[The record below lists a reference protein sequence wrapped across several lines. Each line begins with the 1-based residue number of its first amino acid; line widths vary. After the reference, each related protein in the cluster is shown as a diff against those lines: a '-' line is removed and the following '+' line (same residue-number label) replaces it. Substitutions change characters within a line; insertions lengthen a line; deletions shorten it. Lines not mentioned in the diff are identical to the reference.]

1 MLIVKNVISPPLP
14 FDSPPPPPPT
24 SHSHFLDHYP
34 DGLNANFLEPDAEG
48 LEAKY
53 AGAKGLFTD
62 PETRDIA
69 RNVAD
74 IIKALGDLTGKKIV
88 DLGAGTG
95 LFLVPLDAA
104 VGKEGHVYAV
114 EISPG
119 FIELLQK
126 KKKTEGLR
134 NTTVARGSVTDMGLP
149 ADLQAD
155 IVLLVDVYHH
165 IEYVQTYMKNV
176 RKGMRKGGKLVLIDF
191 HRVRREKRKRRER
204 QSECVCM
211 LFYRGKL
218 CVDLISIK
226 HSLLRPLCE
235 QATLSCGGTGVHGF
249 RVRICPLPRD

>member
-1 MLIVKNVISPPLP
+1 MAAAAPEPKKEGLVA
-14 FDSPPPPPPT
+14 FDK
-24 SHSHFLDHYP
+24 DHYP

-126 KKKTEGLR
+126 KKETEGLR

-191 HRVRREKRKRRER
+191 HRIPGKIWSHPPDWVLSHVRAGQEVFKAEIEEAGFELERE
-204 QSECVCM
+204 
-211 LFYRGKL
+211 
-218 CVDLISIK
+218 I
-226 HSLLRPLCE
+226 
-235 QATLSCGGTGVHGF
+235 TLSNLQENYFLIFVN
-249 RVRICPLPRD
+249 P